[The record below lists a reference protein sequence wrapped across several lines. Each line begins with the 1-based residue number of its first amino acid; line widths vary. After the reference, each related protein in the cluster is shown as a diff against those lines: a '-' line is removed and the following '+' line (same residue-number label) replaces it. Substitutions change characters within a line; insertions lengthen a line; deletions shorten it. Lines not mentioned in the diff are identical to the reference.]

1 MNKKSNLKWLFL
13 LVLSLTLVLAAC
25 AGGSDTKE
33 KDSGTTDKEENV
45 DKETEEGEEGGDL
58 VLAVLS
64 DASSLDP
71 AGSNDVPS
79 SVVQANIYETLVNR
93 DDDNNIIE
101 GLATEWKSI
110 DDSTYEFILR
120 EDVKFHDG
128 ESFTADV
135 VKANLERILDAEV
148 ASPRFFLFE
157 MISDIEVI
165 DEHTV
170 QITTEYPFAPLL
182 AHLSHNGGS
191 MASPKSIEADYAAM
205 KEGDD
210 PGSVISNEPIGTGF
224 FKFESWKPGEEIKLV
239 KNDDYWG
246 DKVHVDSVA
255 FRVIPESPT
264 RNADLERG
272 FVHIADP
279 VQPIEVQGINDGD
292 FGSVLQKPSSSLSY
306 IGFNTEKE
314 PFDNPKVRQAISM
327 MVDKD
332 EMISGVYEGFGIPA
346 IGPLAPGIFGFNED
360 TKPLSYNVEEAKKL
374 MKEAGL
380 EDGFKT
386 SVWTNDN
393 PQRADMAVILQD
405 SLKEL
410 NIDVKIE
417 QMEFGTY
424 LEKTAQGDHDMFI
437 LGWSNPTGDADYGMY
452 ALFHSSQKGDPGN
465 RSFYENTDVD
475 KLLEEGRREADPD
488 ARLKIYTEAQEHLIE
503 DAPMIYIHHQE
514 YLVGLSDEIE
524 GFSIDTSGIYQLQDV
539 KFVK

>member
-1 MNKKSNLKWLFL
+1 MNKRSNLKWLFL
-13 LVLSLTLVLAAC
+13 IVFSLTLVLAAC
-25 AGGSDTKE
+25 AGGSDTEDKE
-33 KDSGTTDKEENV
+33 KESGSKEKEENV
-45 DKETEEGEEGGDL
+45 DTGTEEGGDL

-93 DDDNNIIE
+93 DEDNTIIE
-101 GLATEWKSI
+101 GLATKWIPI
-110 DDSTYEFILR
+110 DDSTYEFTLR

-128 ESFTADV
+128 EIFNADA
-135 VKANLERILDAEV
+135 VKANLERILDAKV
-148 ASPRFFLFE
+148 ASPRYFLFE

-170 QITTEYPFAPLL
+170 RITTEYPFAPLL

-205 KEGDD
+205 EDGDD
-210 PGSVISNEPIGTGF
+210 PGSVISNEPVGTGF

-246 DKVHVDSVA
+246 DKVHLDSVA

-272 FVHIADP
+272 FVHITEP

-314 PFDNPKVRQAISM
+314 PFNNPKVRQAISM

-424 LEKTAQGDHDMFI
+424 LEKTAQGEHDMFI